1 MRFLTRAAIIRDG
14 ISRRARGQCRIVGR
28 PGTGGKD
35 GRIVVDVAAIAI
47 GLRCLALDHQRACID
62 VWPVVGP
69 SLGDNQHEVPAQC
82 AGTFGSV
89 LLRGGLRLY
98 IAHLGQLRI
107 DVVRKL
113 EQYLPVDRA

>member
-1 MRFLTRAAIIRDG
+1 MVIDIAA
-14 ISRRARGQCRIVGR
+14 
-28 PGTGGKD
+28 
-35 GRIVVDVAAIAI
+35 VAM
-47 GLRCLALDHQRACID
+47 GLWCLALDHQHACID
-62 VWPVVGP
+62 MRPDVGP
-69 SLGDNQHEVPAQC
+69 SLRCVVGRVTRPGDGQYRMPAQQC